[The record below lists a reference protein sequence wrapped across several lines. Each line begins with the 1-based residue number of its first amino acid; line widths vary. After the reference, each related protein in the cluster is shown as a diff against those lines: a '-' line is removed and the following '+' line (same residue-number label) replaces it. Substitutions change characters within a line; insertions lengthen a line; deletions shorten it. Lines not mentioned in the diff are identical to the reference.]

1 MPAITVRAAFC
12 AGLALCLVAGA
23 RVAHP
28 APLPAPD
35 PNHWMPVQVT
45 WDQKIVM
52 RDGVRISATIY
63 RDPKQTKPVPA
74 IMAMTPYIAE
84 GLAKRGTYYAQHGYV
99 FVAVDSRGR
108 GNSDGAFIPG
118 RVEAKD
124 GYDAIEWIARQPW
137 CNGQVATMGGS
148 WLGFTQ
154 WSIAK
159 EFPPHLKA
167 IAPTASVYPG
177 VDYPHRFGIIGAYT
191 LRWLTYVHGRTLNTG
206 PFENID
212 LWRNAVYEQVTS
224 GRAFEDL
231 EDITGMKGTVFRTWL
246 AHPRE
251 DAYWQ
256 AITPRPEDYA
266 KLRIPILTVTGHYD
280 ADQLGALTYYD
291 RHMAHGAKD
300 VTARH
305 WLVIG
310 PWDHGGTRN
319 PKAELGG
326 VSFGPSAVMDMDE
339 LARAWFDHVLKGGPA
354 PDFLKDRVAC
364 FIAGRNTWVYASEL
378 KQLEGSAT
386 KLDLDLTGAAGG
398 DVTRGGHLAAQAP
411 AAPASV
417 VLSSDPRF
425 LRPHD
430 EIDAD
435 PADVPYLKDQR
446 DTYRNRPSQVVLHS
460 APFPAETVLAGR
472 ARLRLQIA
480 SDQPDADLFVQLS
493 EVLPDGTAI
502 ELSETAVRLR
512 YRAGGVAATPMV
524 PGKPELIQVPA
535 FGFFA
540 RAIAKGSRLRLAI
553 DAAPSYWSAQ
563 RNSHTGGDLAKEPI
577 AKARVAKIT
586 LLTGPESGSALE
598 LPRPDE
604 AVLQRKDEPVNRR

>member
-1 MPAITVRAAFC
+1 MPAITVRAIQC
-12 AGLALCLVAGA
+12 VTLALCVAAAA
-23 RVAHP
+23 RVARAD
-28 APLPAPD
+28 APSARD
-35 PNHWMPVQVT
+35 PNHWIQVQVT

-52 RDGVRISATIY
+52 RDGVRLSATIY
-63 RDPKQTKPVPA
+63 RNTKQTGPVPV

-84 GLAKRGTYYAQHGYV
+84 GHAKRGMYFAQHGYV

-108 GNSDGAFIPG
+108 GNSDGAFVPG

-124 GYDAIEWIARQPW
+124 GFDAIEWLAKQPW
-137 CNGQVATMGGS
+137 CDGQVATVGGS

-167 IAPTASVYPG
+167 MAPIAAVYPG
-177 VDYPHRFGIIGAYT
+177 VDYPQRHGIFGAYA
-191 LRWLTYVHGRTLNTG
+191 LRWLTYVHGRTLNAG
-206 PFENID
+206 PFENTD
-212 LWRNAVYEQVTS
+212 LWRNAVSEQVTS
-224 GRAFEDL
+224 GRAFQDL

-256 AITPRPEDYA
+256 AITPRPEHYA

-291 RHMAHGAKD
+291 RHMANGPKD

-310 PWDHGGTRN
+310 PWDHGGTRD

-326 VSFGPSAVMDMDE
+326 VKFGSDAVMDMDE
-339 LARAWFDHVLKGGPA
+339 LTRLWFDHVLKAGPA
-354 PDFLKDRVAC
+354 PTFLKDRVAC

-378 KQLEGSAT
+378 KQLEGPAL
-386 KLDLDLTGAAGG
+386 KLDLDLAGAATG
-398 DVTRGGHLAAQAP
+398 DVTRGGRLAAQVP

-417 VLSSDPRF
+417 VLTSDPRF

-430 EIDAD
+430 EIDAE
-435 PADVPYLKDQR
+435 PTEVAYLKDQR
-446 DTYRNRPSQVVLHS
+446 ETYLNRPAQVIWHS

-472 ARLRLQIA
+472 PGLRVQLA
-480 SDQPDADLFVQLS
+480 SDQPDADLFAQLS
-493 EVLPDGTAI
+493 EVLPDGTVVHLTDTGI
-502 ELSETAVRLR
+502 RLR
-512 YRAGGVAATPMV
+512 YRTGDVAATPMV
-524 PGKPELIQVPA
+524 PGKPELIRFPP
-535 FGFFA
+535 FDFFA
-540 RAIAKGSRLRLAI
+540 RAIAKGSRLRLVI
-553 DAAPSYWSAQ
+553 DSAPSYWSVQ
-563 RNSHTGGDLAKEPI
+563 RNSHTGGDQATEPI
-577 AKARVAKIT
+577 AKARLAKIT
-586 LLTGPESGSALE
+586 LMTGPESGSALE

-604 AVLQRKDEPVNRR
+604 AVVQRKDEPVKRR

>member
-1 MPAITVRAAFC
+1 MPAITPRAILYTGLVLCIA
-12 AGLALCLVAGA
+12 AG
-23 RVAHP
+23 VAHP
-28 APLPAPD
+28 APPPD
-35 PNHWMPVQVT
+35 PSHWMPVQVM

-52 RDGVRISATIY
+52 RDGVRLSATIY

-74 IMAMTPYIAE
+74 IMTLTPYIAE
-84 GLAKRGTYYAQHGYV
+84 AVAKWGMYLAQHGYV
-99 FVAVDSRGR
+99 FVAVDARGR
-108 GNSDGAFIPG
+108 GNSEGAFIPG

-137 CNGQVATMGGS
+137 CNAQVATMGGS

-177 VDYPHRFGIIGAYT
+177 VDYPQRFGIFGAYM
-191 LRWLTYVHGRTLNTG
+191 LRWLTYVHGRTLNRG
-206 PFENID
+206 PFENDD
-212 LWRNAVYEQVTS
+212 LWRDAVYEQVTS

-266 KLRIPILTVTGHYD
+266 RLRIPILTVTGLYD

-291 RHMAHGAKD
+291 RHMAHGAKE

-310 PWDHGGTRN
+310 PWDHAGTRE

-326 VSFGPSAVMDMDE
+326 LSFGPGAVMDMVE
-339 LARAWFDHVLKGGPA
+339 LTRAWFDHVLKAGPA
-354 PDFLKDRVAC
+354 PGFLKDRVAC
-364 FIAGRNTWVYASEL
+364 FIAGRNTWVYASDL
-378 KQLEGSAT
+378 KQLEGPAT
-386 KLDLDLTGAAGG
+386 KLELDLTGAAAG
-398 DVTRGGHLAAQAP
+398 DVTQGGRLAAQAP

-417 VLSSDPRF
+417 VLTSDPRF
-425 LRPHD
+425 LRPRD
-430 EIDAD
+430 EIDAE
-435 PADVPYLKDQR
+435 PQDVPWLKDQR
-446 DTYRNRPSQVVLHS
+446 TTYRSRPSQVVLHS
-460 APFPAETVLAGR
+460 PPFPAETVLSGR
-472 ARLRLQIA
+472 PRLRLQIA
-480 SDQPDADLFVQLS
+480 SDQPDADVYAELS
-493 EVLPDGTAI
+493 EVLPDGTVV
-502 ELSETAVRLR
+502 ELASTAVRLR
-512 YRAGGVAATPMV
+512 YRAGGLAATPMV

-535 FGFFA
+535 FSFFA
-540 RAIAKGSRLRLAI
+540 RAIARGSRLRLAI
-553 DAAPSYWSAQ
+553 DAASSSWSVQ

-577 AKARVAKIT
+577 AKARVANIT
-586 LLTGPESGSALE
+586 LLTGAESGSALE

-604 AVLQRKDEPVNRR
+604 AVVQRKDEPGNRR

>member
-1 MPAITVRAAFC
+1 M
-12 AGLALCLVAGA
+12 
-23 RVAHP
+23 
-28 APLPAPD
+28 
-35 PNHWMPVQVT
+35 

-52 RDGVRISATIY
+52 RDGVRLSATIY
-63 RDPKQTKPVPA
+63 RDLKQTGRLPA
-74 IMAMTPYIAE
+74 IMTMTPYIAE
-84 GLAKRGTYYAQHGYV
+84 ALAKRGMYFAQHGYV

-124 GYDAIEWIARQPW
+124 GFDAIEWIARQPW
-137 CNGQVATMGGS
+137 CDGQVATMGGS

-167 IAPTASVYPG
+167 MAPTAAVYPG
-177 VDYPHRFGIIGAYT
+177 VDYPQRFGIFGAYA

-206 PFENID
+206 PFENTD
-212 LWRNAVYEQVTS
+212 LWRNAVYEQVVS
-224 GRAFEDL
+224 GRAFQDL

-256 AITPRPEDYA
+256 AMTPRPEHYA

-291 RHMAHGAKD
+291 RHMTYGARD

-310 PWDHGGTRN
+310 PWDHAGTRE
-319 PKAELGG
+319 PKADLGG
-326 VSFGPSAVMDMDE
+326 VKFGPDAVMDMEE
-339 LARAWFDHVLKGGPA
+339 LARLWFDHVLKGIPA
-354 PDFLKDRVAC
+354 PAFLADRIAC
-364 FIAGRNTWVYASEL
+364 FIAGRNTWVHASEL
-378 KQLEGSAT
+378 KQLEGPAM
-386 KLDLDLTGAAGG
+386 KLELDVTGAVAG
-398 DVTRGGHLAAQAP
+398 DVTRGGRLAAQVP

-417 VLSSDPRF
+417 VLTSDPRF
-425 LRPHD
+425 LVPHD
-430 EIDAD
+430 EVDAD
-435 PADVPYLKDQR
+435 SESVPRLTDQR
-446 DTYRNRPSQVVLHS
+446 ENYRPRPAQVIWHS
-460 APFPAETVLAGR
+460 EPFSAETVLAGR
-472 ARLRLQIA
+472 PRLRVQLA
-480 SDQPDADLFVQLS
+480 SDQPDADLFVRLS
-493 EVLPDGTAI
+493 EVRPDGTVV
-502 ELSETAVRLR
+502 ELSGTAIRLR
-512 YRAGGVAATPMV
+512 YRAGDVAATPMV
-524 PGKPELIQVPA
+524 PGKPELIRFPP

-540 RAIAKGSRLRLAI
+540 RAIAKGSRLRLVV
-553 DAAPSYWSAQ
+553 DSAPSSWSVQ
-563 RNSHTGGDLAKEPI
+563 RNSHTGGDLASEPI

-586 LLTGPESGSALE
+586 VMTGPESGSALE

-604 AVLQRKDEPVNRR
+604 AVVQRKTEPIKRR